1 MSVLPTLAPWQQ
13 RTYEQAGAALDAGHF
28 GHATL
33 IVGPERIGK
42 RVLAERLAQ
51 RVLCLSPRA
60 DGEPCGACRS
70 CVLFA
75 SRSQFDPLET
85 RPDGSPAHPWGHSA
99 HPDLLFLGYEVN
111 AKTGKPRA

>member
-1 MSVLPTLAPWQQ
+1 MSVLPALTPWQQ
-13 RTYEQAGAALDAGHF
+13 RAYEQAGAALDAGHF

-60 DGEPCGACRS
+60 DGEPCGACKS
-70 CVLFA
+70 CALFA

-85 RPDGSPAHPWGHSA
+85 RPDGTPAHPWGHSA
-99 HPDLLFLGYEVN
+99 HPDLLFLGY
-111 AKTGKPRA
+111 